1 MLGRLI
7 YRRLI
12 KPIVTAY
19 GSPHAIAMG
28 IAIGVFLALVPC
40 IGLQMLLAYFL
51 ALLLRAN
58 RVIPVALVW
67 ANTLLVVPLF
77 WFDHFLGSRILGS
90 EPITIDSIRES
101 FAPIYW
107 YNWWEV
113 FDIIGFRIY
122 GPMLLGGA
130 ILGLAVAIPLYFTLL
145 WAFKNAAEKRK
156 IKLAEAAKD
165 LEILLA
171 SASERRQKL
180 LKEAGYNF
188 EILAPGVDETVDP
201 RMSPRK
207 NAMRIARLKARAAAE
222 RSDADIVIAAD
233 TLTALGR
240 EIIGKPADA
249 EEAKSILRKSSGR
262 HSSVVTAVCIIDRR
276 RNRTICKADEAIVKM
291 RKLTDTE
298 IDAYVASGEAMD
310 KAGAYAIREKDDP
323 FVKSVAGDID
333 TVVGFPRKMFEH
345 MLYRLLFGVIPRK
358 RRPSSKKATGN
369 GQQATKAR

>member
-1 MLGRLI
+1 MLGKLI

-12 KPIVTAY
+12 RPIVTAY
-19 GSPHAIAMG
+19 GSPHAVAMG

-40 IGLQMLLAYFL
+40 IGLQMLLAYVL

-67 ANTLLVVPLF
+67 SNTFVIVPLF
-77 WFDHFLGSRILGS
+77 WFDHFLGSRILGGD
-90 EPITIDSIRES
+90 PITIDSIRTS

-113 FDIIGFRIY
+113 FDIIGFKIY

-130 ILGLAVAIPLYFTLL
+130 VFGLTVAIPLYFALL
-145 WAFKNAAEKRK
+145 WAFKSAAGKRK

-165 LEILLA
+165 LKILLA

-188 EILAPGVDETVDP
+188 EILVPDIDETVNP
-201 RMSPRK
+201 HMSPRK

-233 TLTALGR
+233 TLTALNR

-249 EEAKSILRKSSGR
+249 EDAKSILRKSSGR
-262 HSSVVTAVCIIDRR
+262 RSSVVTAVCIIDRR
-276 RNRTICKADEAIVKM
+276 RNKTICRADEAIVKM
-291 RKLTDTE
+291 RKLTDAE

-310 KAGAYAIREKDDP
+310 KAGAYAIREKNDP
-323 FVKSVAGDID
+323 FVKSVVGDVD
-333 TVVGFPRKMFEH
+333 TVVGFPRNMFEH

-358 RRPSSKKATGN
+358 RRP
-369 GQQATKAR
+369 ARQKR